1 LVKQTLLVTKTAF
14 LSILRVPTITSGIRL
29 GTQACTTR
37 GFGGKEFKLIG
48 DLISKVL
55 NGLAKNSQR

>member
-1 LVKQTLLVTKTAF
+1 
-14 LSILRVPTITSGIRL
+14 L

-37 GFGGKEFKLIG
+37 GFGPKEFKLIG

-55 NGLAKNSQR
+55 NGLAKNSSDNSKLEKEVKKEIIDLCASFPIYSI